1 MLSVC
6 LGRYESGWVRVHGL
20 RDEVW
25 DLEVHWVVV
34 GETVRPNN

>member
-1 MLSVC
+1 MVSLC
-6 LGRYESGWVRVHGL
+6 LGRDETDWVRLHGL
-20 RDEVW
+20 RDEVR